1 MTILSGL
8 LALLNR
14 LLGSAATATVGWA
27 TVLLYGRVPQ
37 ARQTALSLIALG
49 SLLWIVAIVAVVVP
63 AIGNAIIAS
72 VPRPGPVEISWFRL
86 ALIGAIVAIP
96 IAIGVTLP
104 MAAKDTR
111 PTGLASLGAI
121 LRAFPITAVL
131 GGTIVFLA
139 VVGLARQ
146 LRAMR
151 RGWGEESIPLIVKPG
166 RYEAVARDIE
176 AALAASGLSV
186 VRKRAP
192 RAVEAAPRL
201 LALVSGHARDRDIP
215 DRLVAFEA
223 DGLDILLYPSQ
234 VLILGKEAA
243 LARAQAAIA
252 RRLAFADVYLT
263 TAEESERVEDRLV
276 EIARRGSAT
285 AADFRPIDDSLT
297 RLAIP
302 YDDWQTIYRLRLQV
316 EHEQRLPGATGP
328 ADGS

>member
-14 LLGSAATATVGWA
+14 LLGRVATATVGWA

-49 SLLWIVAIVAVVVP
+49 SLLWVVAIVAVVVP
-63 AIGNAIIAS
+63 AIGNALIATVPKPGS
-72 VPRPGPVEISWFRL
+72 VDVGWFRL
-86 ALIGAIVAIP
+86 ALIGAIVVIP
-96 IAIGVTLP
+96 IAIGVSLP
-104 MAAKDTR
+104 VAADDTR
-111 PTGLASLGAI
+111 PTGLASIGAI
-121 LRAFPITAVL
+121 LRAYPITAVL
-131 GGTIVFLA
+131 AGTIIVLA
-139 VVGLARQ
+139 TVGLARQ
-146 LRAMR
+146 LRAKQ
-151 RGWGEESIPLIVKPG
+151 RGWADGSIPLIVKPG
-166 RYEAVARDIE
+166 RYDAVANDLE
-176 AALAASGLSV
+176 AALDAAGLPV
-186 VRKRAP
+186 LRKRAP
-192 RAVEAAPRL
+192 RAVEVAPRV
-201 LALVSGHARDRDIP
+201 LALVSGRAKDGDVP

-223 DGLDILLYPSQ
+223 PGLDVLLYPSQ
-234 VLILGKEAA
+234 VLFLGEDAA

-263 TAEESERVEDRLV
+263 TGKESEQVEDRLV

-302 YDDWQTIYRLRLQV
+302 YDDWETIYRLRLQV
-316 EHEQRLPGATGP
+316 EHERRLPGATGP